1 MTKYVVWPMGRPERA
16 VFMPRLQARMTI
28 NSRIGSL
35 TALPHTMTT
44 VPDEDDRSAVA
55 IATESESEFKDLTG
69 ITSVQWYDPNL
80 ADDIRQTAQLKL
92 LQHMEKLKCSN

>member
-1 MTKYVVWPMGRPERA
+1 MTKYVVWPMGRPESA
-16 VFMPRLQARMTI
+16 VFMSRLQARMTI

-44 VPDEDDRSAVA
+44 VSDEDDRSAVA
-55 IATESESEFKDLTG
+55 IATASESEFKDLTG

-80 ADDIRQTAQLKL
+80 AADIRQTAQLKL
-92 LQHMEKLKCSN
+92 LQHMEKLK